1 MRPPD
6 NVLCCIGCRLQY
18 LCYYF
23 LVLSLSTCF
32 VMLSHKNYLITYVRP
47 DEPISAA
54 TSSASDGQYINPSF
68 SYHPRDG
75 RGTISLRVCIG
86 PTLSDA
92 YLVKCVLNIFPPIRR
107 ILIPLKKH
115 SHPSKHGSALTM
127 TMYWV
132 RWAVAPVLTYTD
144 IRLYS
149 SSHYRKQLSGFGT
162 QAIYVISRSCNV
174 FE

>member
-1 MRPPD
+1 
-6 NVLCCIGCRLQY
+6 
-18 LCYYF
+18 
-23 LVLSLSTCF
+23 
-32 VMLSHKNYLITYVRP
+32 MLSHKNYLITYVRP
-47 DEPISAA
+47 DEPVSAA
-54 TSSASDGQYINPSF
+54 KFSASDGQYINPSF

-75 RGTISLRVCIG
+75 RHNKSSGLYWANFVWCT
-86 PTLSDA
+86 

-115 SHPSKHGSALTM
+115 SHPLKHGSALTM

-149 SSHYRKQLSGFGT
+149 SSHHRKQLSGFGT
-162 QAIYVISRSCNV
+162 QAIYMISRSCNV